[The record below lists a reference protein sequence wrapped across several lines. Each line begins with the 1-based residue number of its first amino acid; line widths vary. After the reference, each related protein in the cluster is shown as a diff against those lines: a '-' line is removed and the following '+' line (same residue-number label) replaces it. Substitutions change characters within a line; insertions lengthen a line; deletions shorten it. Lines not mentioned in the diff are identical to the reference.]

1 MKTVLLLSD
10 KGTRAPGVSLVRSPQ
25 HIAGGAGVQVDF
37 HTGEHTALER
47 ALDIALVHGGTVRH
61 SVVDTGEGV
70 RYITLAR

>member
-10 KGTRAPGVSLVRSPQ
+10 KGTRAPGVSLVRSSR
-25 HIAGGAGVQVDF
+25 HIAGVQVDF
-37 HTGEHTALER
+37 HTGEHTALDR